1 MAPDADTAAC
11 VTDASFELD
20 DPTDELHSEGTDLGA
35 DVPLPP
41 GTRLQDRYVLE
52 GVVGTGG
59 MGIVH
64 RAVDLGL
71 TGSIEAGTPIAIKMV
86 RPKWRDRP
94 EATARLKVEFRRMVT
109 LDHPAIVRIFDLE
122 CDRDT
127 WFITMELLRGETLQ
141 RALQRNRSLAV
152 GIPNASAIAEAC
164 IAGLAHAHG
173 RGVVHGDVKPGNI
186 FLAEDGSVRLLD
198 FGAGAKIGADLVRV
212 VATRAYASPQ
222 VLAGVTATPA
232 DDIFS
237 LSCVIYEMTTG
248 RHPFSRCASTAAR
261 NAGLLAPVPV
271 ELGDTAWQRL
281 RSGLAWE
288 RSERPPDV
296 RRLRGHSTPTES
308 GVSAPPSPLVTTAG
322 PMPVLPRVVPRWPSL
337 LLLGVAFSL
346 GAAAWVMPKLATPEL
361 TGATPDGARTDP
373 GTLVVATPV
382 APSIQDVAD
391 APTGAVSD
399 DAADRGGVPVGF
411 DSRTMQVSEG
421 TRFAALTLRRMDGS
435 HRRAAVTW
443 TVKRELAIPDSDF
456 EGPMTGT
463 ATLASGQS
471 HRVVYVPIIDDSEKE
486 ATETFTVRLGTAS
499 TGRVRAGSDRITVS
513 IVDND

>member
-11 VTDASFELD
+11 ATDPSFELD
-20 DPTDELHSEGTDLGA
+20 DPTDELHSDGA
-35 DVPLPP
+35 YRAADEPLPT

-59 MGIVH
+59 MGVVH
-64 RAVDLGL
+64 RAVDLGS
-71 TGSIEAGTPIAIKMV
+71 TGSVEAGTPIAIKMV
-86 RPKWRDRP
+86 RPKWRERP
-94 EATARLKVEFRRMVT
+94 DATARLKLEFRRMVA

-141 RALQRNRSLAV
+141 HALQRNRSLGV
-152 GIPNASAIAEAC
+152 GIPNASAIADAC
-164 IAGLAHAHG
+164 IAGLAHAHA

-186 FLAEDGSVRLLD
+186 FLVDDGSVRLLD
-198 FGAGAKIGADLVRV
+198 FGAGVKIGADLVRV

-222 VLAGVTATPA
+222 VLAGVNATHA

-271 ELGDTAWQRL
+271 ELGDLAWQRL

-296 RRLRGHSTPTES
+296 RRLRGSWTPTES
-308 GVSAPPSPLVTTAG
+308 VATAPPSPLVMTSG
-322 PMPVLPRVVPRWPSL
+322 PRPLLPQVGARRPSL
-337 LLLGVAFSL
+337 LLLGVACAL
-346 GAAAWVMPKLATPEL
+346 GAAAWVMPKRATQEL
-361 TGATPDGARTDP
+361 TGATLGIARTDP
-373 GTLVVATPV
+373 RPPAVVPTISNPPAAPSGATP
-382 APSIQDVAD
+382 PD
-391 APTGAVSD
+391 ASA
-399 DAADRGGVPVGF
+399 RGSVPVGF
-411 DSRTMQVSEG
+411 ESRTMQVSEG
-421 TRFAALTLRRMDGS
+421 TRFAALTLRRLDES
-435 HRRAAVTW
+435 RRRAEVAW
-443 TVKRELAIPDSDF
+443 TIKRELATPGSDF
-456 EGPMTGT
+456 DGPMAGT

-471 HRVVYVPIIDDSEKE
+471 RRVVYVPIIDDLENE
-486 ATETFTVRLGTAS
+486 ATETFSVRLGTES
-499 TGRVRAGSDRITVS
+499 IGRVRGGSDRITVS
-513 IVDND
+513 IIDND

>member
-296 RRLRGHSTPTES
+296 RRLRGHSTPTERH
-308 GVSAPPSPLVTTAG
+308 PCG
-322 PMPVLPRVVPRWPSL
+322 P
-337 LLLGVAFSL
+337 
-346 GAAAWVMPKLATPEL
+346 
-361 TGATPDGARTDP
+361 
-373 GTLVVATPV
+373 
-382 APSIQDVAD
+382 
-391 APTGAVSD
+391 
-399 DAADRGGVPVGF
+399 
-411 DSRTMQVSEG
+411 
-421 TRFAALTLRRMDGS
+421 TR
-435 HRRAAVTW
+435 
-443 TVKRELAIPDSDF
+443 
-456 EGPMTGT
+456 
-463 ATLASGQS
+463 
-471 HRVVYVPIIDDSEKE
+471 
-486 ATETFTVRLGTAS
+486 
-499 TGRVRAGSDRITVS
+499 
-513 IVDND
+513 